1 MPLPKSVSPG
11 DLITADL
18 LNAILA
24 AIESLQRQSSD
35 VTKTI
40 ASLQSEYA
48 QIHGDLTA
56 LQAEVT
62 IIQAEVALI
71 KSRLSWP
78 GLANT
83 GVGGDL
89 KGLINTMK
97 VEEIKGLEQAD
108 KDLLGSLGITTADTL
123 VSPSFQLGAIQFP
136 DDATRQRIENVVNG
150 LRAVAGR

>member
-1 MPLPKSVSPG
+1 MNLPKSVSPG

-24 AIESLQRQSSD
+24 AIESLQGQNSD

-40 ASLQSEYA
+40 AGLQSEDA
-48 QIHGDLTA
+48 QIHGALTA
-56 LQAEVT
+56 LQVE
-62 IIQAEVALI
+62 IALI

-78 GLANT
+78 GLANA

-89 KGLINTMK
+89 KGLISSLEVK
-97 VEEIKGLEQAD
+97 EIKGLEQHD
-108 KDLLGSLGITTADTL
+108 KDLLGSLGITTAETL